1 MRKQRPRKMKGSG
14 PSPKQTE
21 ERSSVRLLTP
31 SSTHFPHH
39 PTPPGHSALLLA
51 SARAA
56 QLEMS
61 ESRRHHK
68 ENLQEPSSVTHVL
81 PPAARQSG
89 RWGWGR
95 ACVPSIP
102 TTLWCCQQSVLL
114 RVCSGHHSRGAWGV
128 WLALCLTWN
137 PSCYSNTPLHVTAAP
152 GPSSASA
159 HTGTRAWG
167 PWGLAQVCV
176 RGERWSSRL
185 CVSGSPVGGGC
196 CRAGTW
202 MEQ

>member
-1 MRKQRPRKMKGSG
+1 MGRQQGGGQSQA
-14 PSPKQTE
+14 PKLGLLWPFLGGRE
-21 ERSSVRLLTP
+21 E
-31 SSTHFPHH
+31 
-39 PTPPGHSALLLA
+39 G
-51 SARAA
+51 
-56 QLEMS
+56 MGW
-61 ESRRHHK
+61 
-68 ENLQEPSSVTHVL
+68 
-81 PPAARQSG
+81 RQSG

>member
-14 PSPKQTE
+14 PSPKETE

-39 PTPPGHSALLLA
+39 PTPPGHSALLSA

-89 RWGWGR
+89 RWGCCSEIPLGR
-95 ACVPSIP
+95 LQTQAEP
-102 TTLWCCQQSVLL
+102 
-114 RVCSGHHSRGAWGV
+114 
-128 WLALCLTWN
+128 
-137 PSCYSNTPLHVTAAP
+137 
-152 GPSSASA
+152 
-159 HTGTRAWG
+159 
-167 PWGLAQVCV
+167 
-176 RGERWSSRL
+176 WSSRAFGGTL
-185 CVSGSPVGGGC
+185 SPWERPGAPC
-196 CRAGTW
+196 FLSLSSLRFSLRSLA
-202 MEQ
+202 